1 MVTGNAAVTVP
12 TCAPPDRSVR
22 RSSLRLPPL
31 SCDCHAHI
39 CGPAEQYPLAT
50 ERIYSPAQ
58 ATFDDYRRMM
68 STIGVERAV
77 LVQPS
82 FYGTDNAALLD
93 AIRAGGANFRGVAVV
108 ADEVGGTE
116 LERLHQGGVR
126 GVRFNI
132 VDVKNGKG
140 RLPIERIGA
149 LAERIKPFGWH
160 VELLM
165 HVHEFPD
172 LDRAFDG
179 FPVDVVFGHLGYV
192 PTERGVDD
200 PGFRSLLRLLGAGRA
215 WVKLTAPYRIS
226 SQAMPHADMAAFA
239 EALRDTAHE
248 RLLWGSDWP
257 HVKAQ
262 WSIPMP
268 NDGDLVDL
276 LGDWVPSEAARRDI
290 LVANPAR
297 LYGFET

>member
-1 MVTGNAAVTVP
+1 MTTGTAAVTVP
-12 TCAPPDRSVR
+12 TCAPPERSVR
-22 RSSLRLPPL
+22 RPSLRLPPL

-39 CGPAEQYPLAT
+39 CGPAERYPLT
-50 ERIYSPAQ
+50 PERIYSPAE
-58 ATFDDYRRMM
+58 ATFEDYRRLMAA
-68 STIGVERAV
+68 IGVERAV
-77 LVQPS
+77 VVQPS

-93 AIRAGGANFRGVAVV
+93 AIRAGGSNFRGVAVI
-108 ADEVGGTE
+108 ADDVSGKE

-132 VDVKNGKG
+132 VDVSSGKG
-140 RLPIERIGA
+140 RLPIERMRA
-149 LAERIKPFGWH
+149 LAERIKPFAWH
-160 VELLM
+160 IELLM
-165 HVHEFPD
+165 HVNEFPD
-172 LDRAFDG
+172 LDKAFDG

-192 PTERGVDD
+192 PTERGIDD
-200 PGFRSLLRLLGAGRA
+200 PGFRSLLRLLGSGRA

-226 SQAMPHADMAAFA
+226 SQAMPHADTIAFA
-239 EALRDTAHE
+239 EALCEAAQQ

-276 LGDWVPSEAARRDI
+276 LRDWIPAEDARRDI